1 MAIKLNDFLN
11 AEALGNDF
19 LAVKGYTEVL
29 HHETGKLDAYKL
41 NISIQEDE
49 SPFFMEMINIK
60 VKNLNPTL
68 SVNDLK
74 NNKTIPVI
82 LKDLQ
87 IGQFNGNLWFS
98 CSDVLSKTK

>member
-1 MAIKLNDFLN
+1 MIKLNDFLN
-11 AEALGNDF
+11 VEALGNDF

-41 NISIQEDE
+41 NISIQDDE

-74 NNKTIPVI
+74 NNKTIPVV

-98 CSDVLSKTK
+98 CTDVLSKTK

>member
-1 MAIKLNDFLN
+1 MIKLNDFLN

-19 LAVKGYTEVL
+19 VAVKGYTEVL

-41 NISIQEDE
+41 NISIQDDD

>member
-41 NISIQEDE
+41 NISIQDDE

>member
-19 LAVKGYTEVL
+19 VAVKGYTEVL

-41 NISIQEDE
+41 NISIQDDE

-60 VKNLNPTL
+60 VKNLNPIL

-74 NNKTIPVI
+74 NNKTIPVV

-98 CSDVLSKTK
+98 CTDVLSKTK

>member
-1 MAIKLNDFLN
+1 MIKLNDFLN

-19 LAVKGYTEVL
+19 VAVKGYTEVL

-41 NISIQEDE
+41 NISIQDDE

-74 NNKTIPVI
+74 KNKTIPVV

-98 CSDVLSKTK
+98 CTDVLSKTK

>member
-1 MAIKLNDFLN
+1 MKLNDFLN

-19 LAVKGYTEVL
+19 VAVKGYTEVL

-41 NISIQEDE
+41 NISIQDDE

>member
-19 LAVKGYTEVL
+19 VAVKGYTEVL

-41 NISIQEDE
+41 NISIQDDE

-74 NNKTIPVI
+74 NNKTIPVV

-98 CSDVLSKTK
+98 CTDVLSKTK

>member
-1 MAIKLNDFLN
+1 MIKLNDFLN

-41 NISIQEDE
+41 NISIQDDE

-74 NNKTIPVI
+74 NNKTIPVV

-98 CSDVLSKTK
+98 CTDVLSKAK

>member
-1 MAIKLNDFLN
+1 MIKLNDFLN
-11 AEALGNDF
+11 VEALGNDF

-41 NISIQEDE
+41 NISIQDDE
-49 SPFFMEMINIK
+49 CPFFMEMINIK

-74 NNKTIPVI
+74 NNKTIPVV

-98 CSDVLSKTK
+98 CTDVLSKTK

>member
-1 MAIKLNDFLN
+1 MIKLNDFLN

-19 LAVKGYTEVL
+19 VAVKGYTEVL

-41 NISIQEDE
+41 NISIQDDE

-74 NNKTIPVI
+74 NNKTIPVV
-82 LKDLQ
+82 LKYLQ

-98 CSDVLSKTK
+98 CTDVLSKTK

>member
-1 MAIKLNDFLN
+1 MIKLNDFLN

-19 LAVKGYTEVL
+19 VAVKGYTEVL

-41 NISIQEDE
+41 NISIQDDE

-74 NNKTIPVI
+74 NNKTIPVV

-98 CSDVLSKTK
+98 CTDVLSKTK

>member
-1 MAIKLNDFLN
+1 MIKLNDFLN
-11 AEALGNDF
+11 AEALGNEF

-41 NISIQEDE
+41 NISIQDDE

-74 NNKTIPVI
+74 NNKTIPVV

-98 CSDVLSKTK
+98 CTDVLSKTK

>member
-19 LAVKGYTEVL
+19 VAVKGYTEVL
-29 HHETGKLDAYKL
+29 HYETGKLDAYKL
-41 NISIQEDE
+41 NISIQDDE
-49 SPFFMEMINIK
+49 SPFFMEMMNIK

-74 NNKTIPVI
+74 NNKTIPVV

-98 CSDVLSKTK
+98 CTDVLSKTK

>member
-19 LAVKGYTEVL
+19 VAVKGYTEVL

-41 NISIQEDE
+41 NISIQDDE

>member
-41 NISIQEDE
+41 NISIQDDE

-74 NNKTIPVI
+74 NNKTIPVV

-98 CSDVLSKTK
+98 CTDVLSKTK

>member
-1 MAIKLNDFLN
+1 MKLNDFLN
-11 AEALGNDF
+11 VEALGNDF

-41 NISIQEDE
+41 NISIQDDE

-74 NNKTIPVI
+74 NNKTIPVV

-98 CSDVLSKTK
+98 CTDVLSKTK

>member
-1 MAIKLNDFLN
+1 MIKLNDFLN
-11 AEALGNDF
+11 AETLGNDF
-19 LAVKGYTEVL
+19 VAVKGYTEVL

-41 NISIQEDE
+41 NISIQDDE

>member
-1 MAIKLNDFLN
+1 MIKLNDFLN

-41 NISIQEDE
+41 NISIQDDRV
-49 SPFFMEMINIK
+49 SFFMEMINIK

-74 NNKTIPVI
+74 NNKTIPVV

-98 CSDVLSKTK
+98 CTDVLSKTK

>member
-1 MAIKLNDFLN
+1 MIKLNDFLN
-11 AEALGNDF
+11 AEALGSDF

-41 NISIQEDE
+41 NISIQDDE

-74 NNKTIPVI
+74 NNKTIPVV

-98 CSDVLSKTK
+98 CTDVLSKTK

>member
-1 MAIKLNDFLN
+1 MIKLNDFLN

-41 NISIQEDE
+41 NISIQDDE

-74 NNKTIPVI
+74 NNKTIPVV

-98 CSDVLSKTK
+98 CTDVLSKTK

>member
-1 MAIKLNDFLN
+1 MIKLQDFLN
-11 AEALGNDF
+11 ASALGNDF

-41 NISIQEDE
+41 NISIQDDE
-49 SPFFMEMINIK
+49 SPFFMEIINIK

-74 NNKTIPVI
+74 NNKTIPVV

-98 CSDVLSKTK
+98 CTDVLSKTK

>member
-1 MAIKLNDFLN
+1 MIKLNDFLN

-41 NISIQEDE
+41 NISIQDDE

>member
-1 MAIKLNDFLN
+1 MIKLNDFLN

-29 HHETGKLDAYKL
+29 HHQTGKLDAYKL
-41 NISIQEDE
+41 NISIQDDE
-49 SPFFMEMINIK
+49 SPFFIEMINIK
-60 VKNLNPTL
+60 VKNLKPTL

-74 NNKTIPVI
+74 NNKTIPVV

-98 CSDVLSKTK
+98 CTDVLSKTK

>member
-1 MAIKLNDFLN
+1 MIKLNDFLN

-19 LAVKGYTEVL
+19 VAVKGYTEVL

-41 NISIQEDE
+41 NISIQDDE

>member
-1 MAIKLNDFLN
+1 MIKLNDFLN
-11 AEALGNDF
+11 AEALGNNF
-19 LAVKGYTEVL
+19 VAVKGYTEVL

-41 NISIQEDE
+41 NISIQDDE

-74 NNKTIPVI
+74 NNKTIPVV

-98 CSDVLSKTK
+98 CNDVLSKTK

>member
-1 MAIKLNDFLN
+1 MIKLNDFLN

-41 NISIQEDE
+41 NISIQDDE

-74 NNKTIPVI
+74 SNKTIPVV

-98 CSDVLSKTK
+98 CTDVLSKTK

>member
-1 MAIKLNDFLN
+1 MIKLNDFLQG
-11 AEALGNDF
+11 ELLGNNF
-19 LAVKGYTEVL
+19 VAVKGYTEAL

-41 NISIQEDE
+41 NISIQDEE

-60 VKNLNPTL
+60 VKNLNPTV
-68 SVNDLK
+68 SVDDLK
-74 NNKTIPVI
+74 NNKTTLVV

-98 CSDVLSKTK
+98 CTDILPRTK